1 MTEIKVGQKLRSTVC
16 STEIVIVRPP
26 NGPADITCGGHAMVL
41 AGPDA
46 PDPTGAPEA
55 DAAGG
60 TLLGKR
66 YADEEL
72 ALEVL
77 CTKPGDGSLGVNGR
91 ALPEKS
97 AKPLPSSD

>member
-1 MTEIKVGQKLRSTVC
+1 MEMKAGQKMRSTVC
-16 STEIVIVRPP
+16 ATEIVVVRPP
-26 NGPADITCGGHAMVL
+26 NGPAEITCGGQAMVM
-41 AGPDA
+41 AAPDA
-46 PDPTGAPEA
+46 PAPSGAPDP

-72 ALEVL
+72 GLEVL